1 MFFQIF
7 KKFWDFT
14 SEFFKILNRT
24 FGIKIRFFLGFQTF
38 SIFSPGFRIFITKF
52 EDLYFIYYFPKFSRM
67 FLTSSPSS
75 IANWKKFEKRTKSSK
90 SKKVQKLMTPF
101 FHRTCPLLYH
111 KFKNMIIFRSGNLYS
126 LCSPG
131 NQDYQKIIYFF
142 IKKARHRRSKF
153 DNQKYNQLLRC
164 WFQPFLMKKK

>member
-1 MFFQIF
+1 MNLVTFGIIWCIKIFFSLRFSNI
-7 KKFWDFT
+7 
-14 SEFFKILNRT
+14 FKILQQ
-24 FGIKIRFFLGFQTF
+24 KKFFSDFC
-38 SIFSPGFRIFITKF
+38 IFSPGFRIFKTQF

-101 FHRTCPLLYH
+101 FYRMCPLWCH
-111 KFKNMIIFRSGNLYS
+111 KFGNMVIFRSVNVYS

-131 NQDYQKIIYFF
+131 NQHYQKII
-142 IKKARHRRSKF
+142 
-153 DNQKYNQLLRC
+153 
-164 WFQPFLMKKK
+164 